1 VAQVAQ
7 ESLPAGNHI
16 LGWGGQA
23 NDGTALGN
31 GVYLLRIVAD
41 DGTRQERSVVKV
53 ALWNER

>member
-1 VAQVAQ
+1 V
-7 ESLPAGNHI
+7 S
-16 LGWGGQA
+16 WGGQA